1 MEEILQQIQEILATP
16 AFLIN
21 QCDFLADFI
30 QQALISSINFIPW
43 LYILY
48 YGIELLERFFLKN
61 IQLFIKLIKRFGP
74 IFGAAISTIPECG
87 YQVIASTFYS
97 RRMIT
102 RGTLLA
108 FFISCSDD
116 ALPLLFMDLS
126 KAVVI
131 LPIIVIKI
139 IVGIIVA
146 YGVDIAFMFQKNTIE
161 DINAINID
169 LNEPGC
175 CHHRITT
182 TKYPPYWH
190 MHPLTHTFNMFMFTF
205 ICLAFFNCAIQYF
218 GGADKVAEF
227 IMINSP
233 YQVIAGAIIGL
244 VPNCVTSIFLALAY
258 VKGIISFPTLL
269 AGLIT
274 TTGLGLMTLVKRN
287 QQNSNDNTLIT
298 AILLI
303 TGIAVG
309 LFIFF
314 NMQLVAMIQ
323 SYIK

>member
-1 MEEILQQIQEILATP
+1 MEEILQSIQQLLGIP
-16 AFLIN
+16 AMLIN
-21 QCDFLADFI
+21 ECSFLPDYI
-30 QQALISSINFIPW
+30 REALISSINFVPW

-61 IQLFIKLIKRFGP
+61 IKLFIDLTKKFGP
-74 IFGAAISTIPECG
+74 IFGAGISVIPECG
-87 YQVIASTFYS
+87 FQVMASTFYT

-126 KAVVI
+126 KAGVI
-131 LPIIVIKI
+131 IPIIIIKL

-146 YGVDIAFMFQKNTIE
+146 YGVDIVFMFQNKQIE

-169 LNEPGC
+169 LNEPAC

-182 TKYPPYWH
+182 AQNPPYWY
-190 MHPLTHTFNMFMFTF
+190 MHPLTHTFNMFVFTF
-205 ICLAFFNCAIQYF
+205 LWLAFFNCAIQHF
-218 GGADKVAEF
+218 GSAEKLAEF
-227 IMINSP
+227 ILINSP

-244 VPNCVTSIFLALAY
+244 VPNCVTSLFLALAY
-258 VKGIISFPTLL
+258 VKGLISFSTLL

-274 TTGLGLMTLVKRN
+274 TTGLGLITLVKRN
-287 QQNSNDNTLIT
+287 NQKSNDNTLIT
-298 AILLI
+298 IILLI
-303 TGIAVG
+303 TGIVVG
-309 LFIFF
+309 LFVYF
-314 NMQLVAMIQ
+314 NMQLIAMIQ
-323 SYIK
+323 DFIK